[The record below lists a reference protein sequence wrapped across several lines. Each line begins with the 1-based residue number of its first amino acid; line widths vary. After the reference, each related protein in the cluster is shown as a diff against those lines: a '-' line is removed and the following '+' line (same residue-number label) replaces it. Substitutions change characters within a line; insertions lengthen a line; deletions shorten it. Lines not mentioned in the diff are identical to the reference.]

1 LAKKNVLDVNN
12 TIWSI
17 DASRVLGISKFTFN
31 KRLCAGNYSI
41 ECVRTPKGY
50 RYSIRDVFKM
60 AHPTLKEKQIE
71 DLILEFRMKKAVIKK
86 RKNKKAGV
94 KQ

>member
-1 LAKKNVLDVNN
+1 MAKKNVLDVSN

-41 ECVRTPKGY
+41 ECVRTPKGF
-50 RYSIRDVFKM
+50 RYSIRDVFM
-60 AHPTLKEKQIE
+60 LAHPTMKEKQIE
-71 DLILEFRMKKAVIKK
+71 DLILEFRMKKTVMKK
-86 RKNKKAGV
+86 RK
-94 KQ
+94 KQKSGG